1 MFKNPGDFRFVDVV
15 LLFTLSVIVFGKVA
29 EAKLFEENTKFC
41 LRTEPMLLADIEK
54 HKSPQGHNK
63 SCEIVATLLTSLEK
77 ESFRNT
83 MCKDHGSSHKDAFY
97 FLKLY
102 NGDLV
107 GRGTYHEI
115 CKGEK
120 NPLLAWIPY
129 EMMQKY
135 YAQELNPK
143 ERLNYMAKAT
153 DVSREKT
160 ELCHFRHSDLV
171 ENIPDNLFT
180 CVVMIFEDNFYGLES
195 SINVLVE
202 IKPLMY
208 ELRNVTFMPWVN
220 STISYKTL
228 LGRTYLKNPSRER
241 KQIYGNFNYEYVEK
255 VELNL
260 SSIYQTGMRRLP
272 LLFEHKN
279 AVLKIDDKGIG
290 GMDVKEKAYFG
301 RKMEPKT
308 KVRVDIIGQWAEDQ
322 QEFSADIYEY
332 FGYGVKRFHNEMQHG
347 NVTFMRIES
356 TEPVYEMP
364 EEDDIVIPQI
374 HSIDGKP
381 FERMTAA
388 EDDDMFGAYNE
399 TDEDFRDDLEA
410 LFEDGMITDVIRE
423 DTENES
429 DSNSGFYPW
438 FILVVLI
445 VGGILVG
452 TVYLVSR
459 HYGAKDERRRYK
471 FTGI

>member
-1 MFKNPGDFRFVDVV
+1 MV
-15 LLFTLSVIVFGKVA
+15 
-29 EAKLFEENTKFC
+29 
-41 LRTEPMLLADIEK
+41 
-54 HKSPQGHNK
+54 
-63 SCEIVATLLTSLEK
+63 

-97 FLKLY
+97 FLKFY
-102 NGDLV
+102 NGDMV

-115 CKGEK
+115 CKGEN
-120 NPLLAWIPY
+120 NPLMAWIPY

-135 YAQELNPK
+135 YAQYLNPK

-171 ENIPDNLFT
+171 ENIPNNLFT

-208 ELRNVTFMPWVN
+208 ELRNITFMPWVN
-220 STISYKTL
+220 SSVSYKTL

-241 KQIYGNFNYEYVEK
+241 KQIYGNFHYEYVEK

-260 SSIYQTGMRRLP
+260 SSIYKNGLRKLP

-279 AVLKIDDKGIG
+279 AVLKIDDKGVG

-308 KVRVDIIGQWAEDQ
+308 KVRVDIIGQWAEDH

-347 NVTFMRIES
+347 NVTFVRIES

-364 EEDDIVIPQI
+364 EKEDIVASQI
-374 HSIDGKP
+374 HSINGKR
-381 FERMTAA
+381 FERLTDDA
-388 EDDDMFGAYNE
+388 EDDDMFGAYNDTE
-399 TDEDFRDDLEA
+399 GGDFGDLEG
-410 LFEDGMITDVIRE
+410 LFEDEDAMSVDGIRE
-423 DTENES
+423 DTDRKGN
-429 DSNSGFYPW
+429 SNSGFYPW
-438 FILVVLI
+438 FILIVLV
-445 VGGILVG
+445 VGGILVA
-452 TVYLVSR
+452 TVYAVAR
-459 HYGAKDERRRYK
+459 HYSSKDERRRYK